1 VATLYQVLGHAL
13 YRKRVVKAR
22 ALLLF
27 VFLTGI
33 LVYVSAG
40 KTKADDVWVLAAASL
55 TDAVTEVIDSYQKV
69 VDERILTSFAGSS
82 SLARQIENG
91 APADIFIS
99 ANLAWMDVLTK
110 DTLIEAETRKDAL
123 GNRLVLITPITT
135 EITLSIKPNFDI
147 ALALGDSRLAIADPD
162 FVPAGQYAVAA
173 LKQLGVWPQVA
184 SKLAPGSD
192 VRNTL
197 LLVERAETKLGIVY
211 ETDVP
216 ASNYV
221 KIVDYFPT
229 ESYPPIIYSFGII
242 NGSHRPAVESF
253 YSYLTGETAMKIF
266 ETYGFTTR

>member
-1 VATLYQVLGHAL
+1 MATLYQILGHAL
-13 YRKRVVKAR
+13 YRKRVVKVR

-27 VFLTGI
+27 VCLPGI
-33 LVYVSAG
+33 LVDVSTG
-40 KTKADDVWVLAAASL
+40 KTKADDIWVLAAASL
-55 TDAVTEVIDSYQKV
+55 TDAVTEVIDSYQTV
-69 VDERILTSFAGSS
+69 VDGRILTSFASSS

-123 GNRLVLITPITT
+123 GNRLVLVTPITT

-229 ESYPPIIYSFGII
+229 ESYPPIIYSFGIV
-242 NGSHRPAVESF
+242 NGGHRPAVESF
-253 YSYLTGETAMKIF
+253 YSYLTGATAMKIF